1 MLPKQ
6 GHLLRIFI
14 GERHQYG
21 RVPLYQWIV
30 KKARER
36 GLAGATVLRG
46 LMGFGAKSHV
56 HTAKIL
62 RLSSDLPVVI
72 EIVDTMEKI
81 EAFLPEIDKAIGHGL
96 ATIESRSAFLPGWRG
111 LATPLRASPRQ
122 SQSEGVRAPLSGLLL
137 P

>member
-1 MLPKQ
+1 MGACRSINGSSRRPV
-6 GHLLRIFI
+6 R
-14 GERHQYG
+14 EA
-21 RVPLYQWIV
+21 WIV
-30 KKARER
+30 KKEKIEAFLPEIDKAIGHGLATIEKVEARER

-96 ATIESRSAFLPGWRG
+96 ATIEKV
-111 LATPLRASPRQ
+111 
-122 SQSEGVRAPLSGLLL
+122 EVRFYRDGGD
-137 P
+137 